1 MDSDPANILL
11 LLVFA
16 SIVLFLHYHSAYRLF
31 CHNSDRNEYSS
42 LDSDILGSHLNNV
55 PREF

>member
-16 SIVLFLHYHSAYRLF
+16 SIVLFLHYHSVLI
-31 CHNSDRNEYSS
+31 DYSVA
-42 LDSDILGSHLNNV
+42 ILTEMNILV
-55 PREF
+55 